1 MSESP
6 ARQKAHLRAIAR
18 QAMLDRQLE
27 PDFPPPALAE
37 LARIPG
43 PAHPEGPG
51 RGGPGGGAGGAAASA
66 SGGPGGGASGAA
78 ARAKAGGGPG
88 AGGSGGAAAAAIRDL
103 RELQWCSIDNDDSR
117 DLDQLS
123 VAQGRGDGDK
133 GGAGGAGAV
142 KVLVAVADVDALVAK
157 SSALDGHAGRNTTSV
172 YTAAEI
178 FPMLPERLSTDLTSL
193 GESEDRLAIVVE
205 MEVAAD
211 GSVSSSDVYHAWV
224 RNQAK
229 LAYNG
234 VGAWIEGKGPAPQ
247 RLAAVPGLDGQL
259 RLQDDAAQRLRALR
273 HQRGALELQT
283 LQSRPVYAGD
293 QLTALEEEVDNRAK
307 QLIEDF
313 MIAANGV
320 TAQFLAA
327 RRLPSL
333 RRVVRTPKRWDRI
346 VELAAGR
353 GERLPADPDAA
364 ALSGF
369 LDRQR
374 QKDPLRFPDLSLAVV
389 KLLGSGEY
397 VAEAPGAAAP
407 GHFGLAVRDYTH
419 STAPNRRFPDIITQ
433 RLIKA
438 ALAGRPSPY
447 SLDEL
452 GALAIHCTEK
462 EDDAQKVERR
472 VHKSAAAML
481 LSSRIGQSFDGV
493 ITGASDKGTWVR
505 IFQPPVEGRVVR
517 GFDGLDVGDK
527 VRVRLLLADVDRGFI
542 DFAR

>member
-27 PDFPPPALAE
+27 PDFPPAALAE
-37 LARIPG
+37 LAHIPG
-43 PAHPEGPG
+43 PAHADGAGGGTRPG
-51 RGGPGGGAGGAAASA
+51 DGDGGGGGAAR
-66 SGGPGGGASGAA
+66 GGGGGRTAS
-78 ARAKAGGGPG
+78 
-88 AGGSGGAAAAAIRDL
+88 GAAAAAIRDL
-103 RELQWCSIDNDDSR
+103 RELPWCSIDNDDSR
-117 DLDQLS
+117 DLDQLT
-123 VAQGRGDGDK
+123 VAQGGGRGGTDP
-133 GGAGGAGAV
+133 AGTV
-142 KVLVAVADVDALVAK
+142 KVLVAVADVDALVARG
-157 SSALDGHAGRNTTSV
+157 SALDGHAGQNTTSV

-193 GESEDRLAIVVE
+193 GEGEDRLAIVVE
-205 MEVAAD
+205 MEVAED
-211 GSVSSSDVYHAWV
+211 GSVASSDVYRARV

-234 VGAWIEGKGPAPQ
+234 VGAWIEGKGPAPP
-247 RLAAVPGLDGQL
+247 RLAAVPGLDAQL
-259 RLQDDAAQRLRALR
+259 RLQDAAAQRLRALR
-273 HQRGALELQT
+273 HQHGALELQT
-283 LQSRPVYAGD
+283 LQSRAVYAGD
-293 QLTALEEEVDNRAK
+293 QLTGLEVDVDNRAK

-313 MIAANGV
+313 MIAANG
-320 TAQFLAA
+320 TTSKFLAA
-327 RRLPSL
+327 RGMPSL
-333 RRVVRTPKRWDRI
+333 RRVVRVPQRWARI
-346 VELAAGR
+346 VELAAAR

-374 QKDPLRFPDLSLAVV
+374 RKDPLRFPDLSLTVV

-397 VAEAPGAAAP
+397 VAEAPGSAAP

-419 STAPNRRFPDIITQ
+419 STAPNRRFPDVITQ
-433 RLIKA
+433 RLLKA
-438 ALAGRPSPY
+438 ALAGRPPAY
-447 SLDEL
+447 SLAEL
-452 GALAIHCTEK
+452 SALAIHCTEK

-493 ITGASDKGTWVR
+493 VTGASDKGTWVR

>member
-18 QAMLDRQLE
+18 QAMLDRHLE
-27 PDFPPPALAE
+27 PDFPPAALAE

-43 PAHPEGPG
+43 PAHPD
-51 RGGPGGGAGGAAASA
+51 GAGG
-66 SGGPGGGASGAA
+66 GTRPGGRPAS
-78 ARAKAGGGPG
+78 
-88 AGGSGGAAAAAIRDL
+88 GAAAAAIRDL
-103 RELQWCSIDNDDSR
+103 RELPWCSIDNDDSR
-117 DLDQLS
+117 DLDQLT
-123 VAQGRGDGDK
+123 VAEGGGQG
-133 GGAGGAGAV
+133 GGGQGGTAFAGTV
-142 KVLVAVADVDALVAK
+142 KVLVAVADVDALVDRG
-157 SSALDGHAGRNTTSV
+157 SALDGHAGQNTTSV

-193 GESEDRLAIVVE
+193 GEGEDRLAIVVE
-205 MEVAAD
+205 MEVAED
-211 GSVSSSDVYHAWV
+211 GSVASSDVYRAQV

-234 VGAWIEGKGPAPQ
+234 VGAWIEGKGPAPP
-247 RLAAVPGLDGQL
+247 RLAAVPGLDAQL
-259 RLQDDAAQRLRALR
+259 RLQDAAAQRLRALR
-273 HQRGALELQT
+273 HQNGALELQT
-283 LQSRPVYAGD
+283 LQSRAVYAGD
-293 QLTALEEEVDNRAK
+293 QLTGLEVDVDNRAK

-313 MIAANGV
+313 MIAANGA
-320 TAQFLAA
+320 TSKFLAA
-327 RRLPSL
+327 RGMPSL
-333 RRVVRTPKRWDRI
+333 RRVVRVPERWSRI
-346 VELAAGR
+346 VELAAAR

-374 QKDPLRFPDLSLAVV
+374 QKDPLRFPDLSLTVV

-397 VAEAPGAAAP
+397 VAEAPGSAAP

-419 STAPNRRFPDIITQ
+419 STAPNRRFPDVITQ
-433 RLIKA
+433 RLLKA
-438 ALAGRPSPY
+438 ALAGGPPSY
-447 SLDEL
+447 ALAEL
-452 GALAIHCTEK
+452 NALAIHCTEK

-481 LSSRIGQSFDGV
+481 LSSRVGQSFDGV
-493 ITGASDKGTWVR
+493 VTGASDKGTWVR

>member
-6 ARQKAHLRAIAR
+6 ARQRAHLQSIAR
-18 QAMLDRQLE
+18 QAMIDRDLQ

-37 LARIPG
+37 LARIQG
-43 PAHPEGPG
+43 PVLPP
-51 RGGPGGGAGGAAASA
+51 R
-66 SGGPGGGASGAA
+66 
-78 ARAKAGGGPG
+78 
-88 AGGSGGAAAAAIRDL
+88 AAAAADAGRGKAGASDAVRDL
-103 RELQWCSIDNDDSR
+103 RALQWCSIDNDDSR

-123 VAQGRGDGDK
+123 VGE
-133 GGAGGAGAV
+133 AGPSEAT

-157 SSALDGHAGRNTTSV
+157 GSALDGHARHNTTTV

-178 FPMLPERLSTDLTSL
+178 FPMLPLRLSTDLTSL
-193 GESEDRLAIVVE
+193 GEGEDRAAIVIEMVVE
-205 MEVAAD
+205 KD
-211 GSVSSSDVYHAWV
+211 GSVSRSEVYRAWV

-234 VGAWIEGKGPAPQ
+234 VGAWLEGKGPAPQ
-247 RLAAVPGLDGQL
+247 RLAAVPGLDAQL
-259 RLQDDAAQRLRALR
+259 RLQDAAAQRLRALR
-273 HQRGALELQT
+273 DQRGALELQT
-283 LQSRPVYAGD
+283 LQSRPVYDGD
-293 QLTALEEEVDNRAK
+293 RLTALEVEVDNRAK

-327 RRLPSL
+327 KGLPSL

-346 VELAAGR
+346 VELAAAH
-353 GERLPADPDAA
+353 GERLPGDPDSA
-364 ALSGF
+364 ALSAF
-369 LDRQR
+369 LVRER
-374 QKDPLRFPDLSLAVV
+374 RKDPLRFPDLSLTVV

-397 VAEAPGAAAP
+397 VADPPGQQAP

-419 STAPNRRFPDIITQ
+419 STAPNRRFPDVVTQ
-433 RLIKA
+433 RLLKA

-447 SLDEL
+447 PLDEL
-452 GALAIHCTEK
+452 GDLATHCTEK

-481 LSSRIGQSFDGV
+481 LASHVGQSYDGV
-493 ITGASDKGTWVR
+493 VTGASDKGTWVR

-517 GFDGLDVGDK
+517 GFEGLDVGDK
-527 VRVRLLLADVDRGFI
+527 TRVRLVLADVDRGFI
-542 DFAR
+542 DFVR